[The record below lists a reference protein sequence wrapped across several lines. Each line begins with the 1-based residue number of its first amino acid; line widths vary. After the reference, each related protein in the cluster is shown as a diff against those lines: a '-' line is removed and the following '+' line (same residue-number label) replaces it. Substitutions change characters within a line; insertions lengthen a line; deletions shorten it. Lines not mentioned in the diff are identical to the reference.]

1 MTWRRTLSESRH
13 APPISVRRDAPL
25 AAQRHSAPKR
35 DVTVEE
41 YLAVLDRHG
50 VAHGVLTA
58 PSFYGTDNSLLLAA
72 LDSARGRLRGTAI
85 VAPDI
90 EREALVAMGVRGVVG
105 VRLNWIRR
113 DTIPDVASPEY
124 GRLFALLAEL
134 GWHVE
139 IFLEGSKLA
148 TVLPKVRAS
157 GVRVVVD
164 HFAYPDPT
172 QGVACAGFRQAL
184 AGVRAGD
191 TWVKLSAPYRL
202 GGVDAQRYV
211 DALLDAG
218 GPRQLVWASD
228 WPFVSHEDA
237 ITYERCLTWLHE
249 WIPDAATRN
258 IVSQRHATRR
268 SSALPGERNRTGDI
282 TMTSTGP
289 GDSFLG
295 DGGCGR
301 RRGTDQRSCPRPWRR
316 HRRFFRVVVKEAAP
330 YFNDPIVV

>member
-1 MTWRRTLSESRH
+1 MIATAGLRGVDAH
-13 APPISVRRDAPL
+13 AHVMRRDAPL

-41 YLAVLDRHG
+41 YLAVLDSHG
-50 VAHGVLTA
+50 IAHGVLTA

-90 EREALVAMGVRGVVG
+90 EREALDAMAARGVVG

-113 DTIPDVASPEY
+113 DTISDVASPEY
-124 GRLFALLAEL
+124 RRLFAQLADL

-139 IFLEGSKLA
+139 IFLEGAKLA
-148 TVLPKVRAS
+148 TVLPKVRAT

-164 HFAYPDPT
+164 HFAHPDPGH
-172 QGVACAGFRQAL
+172 GVACVGFQQAL

-228 WPFVSHEDA
+228 WPFVSHENE
-237 ITYERCLTWLHE
+237 ITYQRCLNWLAE
-249 WIPDAATRN
+249 WIPDAAARDTVFAQTPAELFGFARSN
-258 IVSQRHATRR
+258 ATTQEISQ
-268 SSALPGERNRTGDI
+268 
-282 TMTSTGP
+282 
-289 GDSFLG
+289 
-295 DGGCGR
+295 
-301 RRGTDQRSCPRPWRR
+301 
-316 HRRFFRVVVKEAAP
+316 
-330 YFNDPIVV
+330 